1 MRQRIDLVK
10 IEVTEEV
17 RRVENIELEIAEENL
32 PVVVWRSR
40 HDSKPLRKLIKL
52 QQYLT
57 HEERISRTFV
67 TIIGSIYIP
76 R

>member
-17 RRVENIELEIAEENL
+17 RRVENIELEIAENL
-32 PVVVWRSR
+32 PVAVWRSR

-52 QQYLT
+52 Q
-57 HEERISRTFV
+57 
-67 TIIGSIYIP
+67 
-76 R
+76 

>member
-32 PVVVWRSR
+32 PVAVWRSR

-52 QQYLT
+52 Q
-57 HEERISRTFV
+57 
-67 TIIGSIYIP
+67 
-76 R
+76 